1 MKAQK
6 THTLRVKVGE
16 YVQDGETKNR
26 YLYIGAVM
34 KGEYGSFILLDK
46 TFNPAGIVD
55 DKPNV
60 LISMF
65 PVDYEKARLSPEP
78 SDFLVLNQEDEV
90 PF

>member
-26 YLYIGAVM
+26 YLYVGAVM

-65 PVDYEKARLSPEP
+65 PVDYEKARLSPETP
-78 SDFLVLNQEDEV
+78 DFLAPDEDEV